1 MFPHD
6 TPADA
11 VLIVTLKLAV
21 AVCIVG
27 WVESVAATVTE
38 AVPTTV
44 VVPVIAPVELLIDNP
59 LGNPLALYR

>member
-11 VLIVTLKLAV
+11 ALIVILKLAV